1 MECSLCHKIFHG
13 HESLKVHLVTD
24 HVVQHDIE
32 LVVLLRLVTESEKE
46 ALIKQLKSRISETVS
61 GGDLEHSQET
71 ISDEKFPEEKK
82 KVLEVNERK
91 SPNVANKIMF
101 WRGIEKSPRHKVQEL
116 NGQKFFRKDETRD
129 EKAVKEILKRT
140 LTEHLKGEKSADD
153 TIDIFDEI
161 FATTCDLNESI
172 DGNFRLLLE
181 EDPCEM
187 TVTEERSVS
196 PNKSATEVNNDFD
209 ERPVVVPPRMKHQ
222 TRIESSKKLL
232 NVTDGKY
239 RCQDC
244 GKSFKFLTYLKGH
257 VNSKVGCKTRKQVP
271 LYIR

>member
-61 GGDLEHSQET
+61 GCDLEHSQET
-71 ISDEKFPEEKK
+71 ISGEKVPEANK

-91 SPNVANKIMF
+91 SPNVANKILF

-116 NGQKFFRKDETRD
+116 NGQKFFRKDEIRD
-129 EKAVKEILKRT
+129 EKAVKEVLKRT
-140 LTEHLKGEKSADD
+140 LTEHIKGEKSADD

-161 FATTCDLNESI
+161 FANTCDLNESI

>member
-13 HESLKVHLVTD
+13 HKSLKAHLVND
-24 HVVQHDIE
+24 HVVQHDIQ

-46 ALIKQLKSRISETVS
+46 ALIKQLKSRIYEKVS
-61 GGDLEHSQET
+61 DGDLEHVQET
-71 ISDEKFPEEKK
+71 ISDEEVPEVNK

-101 WRGIEKSPRHKVQEL
+101 WRGIEKSPRQKVQEL
-116 NGQKFFRKDETRD
+116 NGQKFFRKDESRD
-129 EKAVKEILKRT
+129 EKSVKEILKRT
-140 LTEHLKGEKSADD
+140 LTEHLNGEKSADD

-161 FATTCDLNESI
+161 FANTCDLNESI

-187 TVTEERSVS
+187 TVTEERSVF
-196 PNKSATEVNNDFD
+196 PNESATEVNNDFD

-222 TRIESSKKLL
+222 TRMETSKKLL
-232 NVTDGKY
+232 NVTDEKY